1 MKYRPYSRLSWMDAA
16 TRGIRFGTD
25 RDAVRQELTEHLE
38 DKIADLK
45 RFYPEMSDRE
55 TEQRALAQMGDAE
68 EIGREMARIH
78 KPWLGYLWRFS
89 QAILLVVV
97 LMFAVGLR
105 EHAENYWF
113 EQLKSD
119 WQCSREFQI
128 IEGVLY
134 GSNPTTDLEGTYSY
148 REDWSD
154 RERLA
159 LYPKLN
165 QEQRLGKATVTLSQ
179 AALWRETEDKHS
191 LYAQVNI
198 AYDKPWEKS
207 KLLSTYLQ
215 VEDSLGNHYGY
226 ELILRENGATQ
237 KGMGALGWK
246 RHWDGYTWNFVVSEL
261 PENAEWVCF
270 TYGLR
275 PNADFS
281 FVIDLTG
288 EVEK

>member
-1 MKYRPYSRLSWMDAA
+1 MKDRPYSRLSWMDTA
-16 TRGIRFGTD
+16 TRGIRFGPD
-25 RDAVRQELTEHLE
+25 RDVVRQELTEHLE

-45 RFYPEMSDRE
+45 RFYPEMSDRDA
-55 TEQRALAQMGDAE
+55 EQRALAQMGDAE

-89 QAILLVVV
+89 QAMLLLVV
-97 LMFAVGLR
+97 LMFAVGLK

-113 EQLKSD
+113 EQLKTD
-119 WQCSREFQI
+119 WRYSREFQI

-134 GSNPTTDLEGTYSY
+134 GNNPTADLEGTNFG

-159 LYPKLN
+159 LYPELN
-165 QEQRLGKATVTLSQ
+165 QEQRLGEATVTLSQ
-179 AALWRETEDKHS
+179 AALWRDTEYKHS

-215 VEDSLGNHYGY
+215 AEDSLGNHYGY

-246 RHWDGYTWNFVVSEL
+246 RHWDGYTWNFIISEL
-261 PENAEWVCF
+261 PENAEWVRF